1 VQYSASRGQSNLL
14 FSSGRRRFRN
24 LKASYCAMGLVP
36 RQHGNAHRLPHNT
49 LIYECKEHVVKFL
62 QNFAE
67 ANAILLPGRI
77 PGYKRDDVQL
87 LPSSMMKV
95 FLLRPV

>member
-1 VQYSASRGQSNLL
+1 
-14 FSSGRRRFRN
+14 
-24 LKASYCAMGLVP
+24 MGLVL

-49 LIYECKEHVVKFL
+49 LPYECKEHVVKFL

-67 ANAILLPGRI
+67 ANAILLPGHI

-87 LPSSMMKV
+87 LPSSMTKKV
-95 FLLRPV
+95 FLLRLL